1 MADIQTQHTQQK
13 NKRTV
18 CNKRSTRV
26 DLTPMVD
33 LGFILITFFIFT
45 STLAEPKLMK
55 LQMPNDSDN
64 PTKVCESCALTLVA
78 DGNNQLYY
86 YEGNADTATLRSI
99 SYEPSQL
106 RRLII
111 NKKNKV
117 KLLRGRNEMVLIIK
131 PTNRASFKNTVNLL
145 DESSINQVTK
155 YYLDEISEADKALLE
170 KYHWEQDL

>member
-131 PTNRASFKNTVNLL
+131 PTNGASFKNTVNLL
-145 DESSINQVTK
+145 DESNINQVTR

-170 KYHWEQDL
+170 KYH

>member
-64 PTKVCESCALTLVA
+64 DDPTKVCESCALTLVA

-131 PTNRASFKNTVNLL
+131 PTNGASFKNTVNLL
-145 DESSINQVTK
+145 DESSINQVTR

-170 KYHWEQDL
+170 KYH

>member
-170 KYHWEQDL
+170 KYH

>member
-99 SYEPSQL
+99 SYEP
-106 RRLII
+106 
-111 NKKNKV
+111 
-117 KLLRGRNEMVLIIK
+117 
-131 PTNRASFKNTVNLL
+131 
-145 DESSINQVTK
+145 
-155 YYLDEISEADKALLE
+155 
-170 KYHWEQDL
+170 

>member
-131 PTNRASFKNTVNLL
+131 PTNGASFKNTVNLL
-145 DESSINQVTK
+145 DESSINQVTR

-170 KYHWEQDL
+170 KYH